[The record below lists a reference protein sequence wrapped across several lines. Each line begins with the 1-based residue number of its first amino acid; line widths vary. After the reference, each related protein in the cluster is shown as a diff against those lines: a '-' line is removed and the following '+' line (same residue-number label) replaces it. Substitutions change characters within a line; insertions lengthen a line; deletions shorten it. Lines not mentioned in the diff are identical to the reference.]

1 MKTIN
6 QLDLRGKRVLIRVD
20 FNVPMK
26 DGIITSDKR
35 IIEALPTINYAINQG
50 AKVIL
55 LSHLGRV
62 KTQDDKIKK
71 SLLPV
76 AQRLCNY
83 LNKPI
88 NFCNVSSGDIVVQ
101 SVNMLEPG
109 GVLVLENTR
118 FEDLNDKAESKNA
131 EWLAKFWSSLA
142 EVYINDAFG
151 TSHRSHASNVGITN
165 NIQESAIGFLV
176 EKELKALSKVIEK
189 PQRPSVAIIG
199 GAKVSDKIKVIDR
212 LASIYDKVL
221 IGGGMSYTFKKAMGQ
236 NIGDSIVE
244 NDQLETAKELLKKY
258 SKKIILPVDTNAAT
272 EYKDVPPHT
281 FVGDIPNGYT
291 GLDIGPKTIEIFK
304 DAIKGAKTVV
314 WNGPLGVCE
323 FSNYQKGTYEIA
335 KAITQLK
342 DAYTVIGGGDSAAA
356 IINLGLEKSFSH
368 ISTGGG
374 ASLCLLQGDKLPGIE
389 SIELKTKN

>member
-88 NFCNVSSGDIVVQ
+88 NFCNVSSGDVVVQ

-131 EWLAKFWSSLA
+131 EWLAKFWASLA

-258 SKKIILPVDTNAAT
+258 SKKIILPVDTNTAT

-335 KAITQLK
+335 KAIAQLK

>member
-199 GAKVSDKIKVIDR
+199 GAKISDKIKVIDR

-244 NDQLETAKELLKKY
+244 NDQLEIAKELLKKY
-258 SKKIILPVDTNAAT
+258 SKKIILPVDTNTAT

-335 KAITQLK
+335 KAIAQLK

>member
-62 KTQDDKIKK
+62 KTQDDKVKK
-71 SLLPV
+71 SLLPI

-88 NFCNVSSGDIVVQ
+88 NFCNVSSGDVVIQ

-131 EWLAKFWSSLA
+131 EWLAKFWASLA

-258 SKKIILPVDTNAAT
+258 SKKIILPVDTNTAT

-335 KAITQLK
+335 KAIAELK

-389 SIELKTKN
+389 SIELKSKN

>member
-71 SLLPV
+71 SLLPI

-88 NFCNVSSGDIVVQ
+88 NFCNVSSGDVVIQ

-131 EWLAKFWSSLA
+131 EWLAKFWASLA

-258 SKKIILPVDTNAAT
+258 SKKIILPVDTNTAT

-335 KAITQLK
+335 KAIAQLK

-389 SIELKTKN
+389 SIELKSKN

>member
-62 KTQDDKIKK
+62 KTQDDKVKK
-71 SLLPV
+71 SLLPI

-88 NFCNVSSGDIVVQ
+88 NFCNVSSGDVVIQ

-131 EWLAKFWSSLA
+131 EWLAKFWASLA

-244 NDQLETAKELLKKY
+244 NDQIETAKELLKKY
-258 SKKIILPVDTNAAT
+258 SKKIILPVDTNTAT

-335 KAITQLK
+335 KAIAQLK

-389 SIELKTKN
+389 SIELKNKN

>member
-189 PQRPSVAIIG
+189 PQRLSVAIIG
-199 GAKVSDKIKVIDR
+199 GAKISDKIKVIDR

-258 SKKIILPVDTNAAT
+258 SKKIILPVDTNTAT

-335 KAITQLK
+335 KAIAQLK

-389 SIELKTKN
+389 SIELKSKN

>member
-88 NFCNVSSGDIVVQ
+88 NFCNVSSGDVVIQ

-131 EWLAKFWSSLA
+131 EWLAKFWASLA

-258 SKKIILPVDTNAAT
+258 SKKIILPVDTNTAT

-335 KAITQLK
+335 KAIAQLK

-389 SIELKTKN
+389 SIELKSKN

>member
-258 SKKIILPVDTNAAT
+258 SKKIILPVDTNTAT

-335 KAITQLK
+335 KAIAQLK

-389 SIELKTKN
+389 SIELKSKN